1 MTMLFWIIMSVTVL
15 LTAAAAVVLGIS
27 LAETGRL
34 HFGTFVVLWAVIGVF
49 IPMWLII
56 RHGRK

>member
-1 MTMLFWIIMSVTVL
+1 MLFWIIMSVTVFV
-15 LTAAAAVVLGIS
+15 TTVAAIVLGIS

-34 HFGTFVVLWAVIGVF
+34 HFGASVVLWAVIGVF

-56 RHGRK
+56 RQGRK

>member
-1 MTMLFWIIMSVTVL
+1 MLFWIIMSVTVFV
-15 LTAAAAVVLGIS
+15 TTVAAIVLGIS
-27 LAETGRL
+27 LAEIGRL
-34 HFGTFVVLWAVIGVF
+34 HFGASVVLWAVIGVF

>member
-1 MTMLFWIIMSVTVL
+1 MLFWIIMSITVFVTTV
-15 LTAAAAVVLGIS
+15 AAIVLGIS

-34 HFGTFVVLWAVIGVF
+34 HFGASVVLWAVIGVF